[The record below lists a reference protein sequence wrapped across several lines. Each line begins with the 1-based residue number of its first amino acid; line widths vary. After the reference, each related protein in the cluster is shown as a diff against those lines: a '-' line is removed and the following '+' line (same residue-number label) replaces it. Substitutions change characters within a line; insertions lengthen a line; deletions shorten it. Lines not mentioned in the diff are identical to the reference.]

1 MSGTGQLPELE
12 SLRTQLA
19 DVARELAERDRELQE
34 QTTQRDRELQ
44 DLREQTGL
52 LRAII
57 EGTAAETSED
67 FLAALVHHLTATLR
81 VQYAI
86 IGEVTADG
94 PQSIRT
100 IAVSAG
106 GVTGANFEYPLAHT
120 PCETA
125 LTRPFACFDHGVQ
138 QAFPRFTRLTDLGV
152 DSYCGVPIRTKDGT
166 VIGLLA
172 VMDTKRLQ
180 HTEWLHSLLTVFA
193 TRAGAELQRQRAE
206 RSE

>member
-19 DVARELAERDRELQE
+19 DVARELAERDRTLHE
-34 QTTQRDRELQ
+34 QTAHRGRELQ
-44 DLREQTGL
+44 DLREQAGL

-172 VMDTKRLQ
+172 VDLAPLNGSRSYVRVGPKGGPYAT
-180 HTEWLHSLLTVFA
+180 FA
-193 TRAGAELQRQRAE
+193 SYHQIGRAHV
-206 RSE
+206 